1 MVAGVT
7 DGKVVVDCATL
18 TPERMVDEANRISA
32 KGGSFLEA
40 PVSGSKVTS
49 TINII
54 FFPPQ
59 YQFSKILGPSRSR
72 TTDILVWWRRI
83 DL

>member
-40 PVSGSKVTS
+40 PVSGSKVTLN
-49 TINII
+49 INII
-54 FFPPQ
+54 FFPSISV
-59 YQFSKILGPSRSR
+59 FENSRSQQIK
-72 TTDILVWWRRI
+72 DN
-83 DL
+83 